1 MRQICQG
8 LQDVV
13 GYCKQEVGGQQ
24 PAEAEHAVAQW
35 QRDGKLS
42 GKTSR
47 ESEGEFIILIITV
60 EPFQERR
67 AETSS
72 NRKGGACMPVKLCA
86 MPLKIQ
92 LESVS
97 GNKIKP

>member
-1 MRQICQG
+1 MVVEMQIMRQIRQG

-35 QRDGKLS
+35 QRDSKLS

-60 EPFQERR
+60 EPPRPGTKSWTKLQQ
-67 AETSS
+67 
-72 NRKGGACMPVKLCA
+72 KGWSMYA
-86 MPLKIQ
+86 
-92 LESVS
+92 S
-97 GNKIKP
+97 

>member
-1 MRQICQG
+1 MHIMSQIRQG

-35 QRDGKLS
+35 QRDSKLS

-47 ESEGEFIILIITV
+47 ESEREFIILIITV
-60 EPFQERR
+60 EPPRPGTKSWNELQ
-67 AETSS
+67 
-72 NRKGGACMPVKLCA
+72 RKGWSMYA
-86 MPLKIQ
+86 
-92 LESVS
+92 S
-97 GNKIKP
+97 